1 MDQQKVE
8 SENLDRELETIMGE
22 VQQLEIDV

>member
-8 SENLDRELETIMGE
+8 SDNLDRELEVIMGE